1 MSALA
6 LRFEDGRL
14 VREAD
19 RSRTRRSMGWSVGL
33 HAAILA
39 WILLAAPSAAV
50 HEQLTEITM
59 VGPGEPESA
68 GDPAPAAVAHAAKT
82 ETGAEAA
89 SQTEEHFRRE
99 ARTAPVDP
107 SPQTDAAAVDRLNA
121 RLAAIQGQV
130 SAPVASAASVGAPSS
145 VWSTP
150 AVATGPGGGGASPVA
165 LHRGGGTG
173 SAPLALARGGAS
185 TSFAAAGAIGRTPG
199 EGEASQPA
207 AAPDGDATARR
218 TLAGASLAG
227 PIADRAIL
235 HYIAPTYPD
244 WAKHDGVEGAVTLYF
259 VVRAD
264 GTVKE
269 NVLVQKTAGFGEF
282 DDNARTALRD
292 WRFEP
297 LHGGRTGEQW
307 GTITFH
313 YRLRGA

>member
-1 MSALA
+1 MNAIA
-6 LRFEDGRL
+6 LRFDEERL
-14 VREAD
+14 ARDAD
-19 RSRTRRSMGWSVGL
+19 RARTRRSMGWSAGL

-50 HEQLTEITM
+50 HEPLTEITL

-68 GDPAPAAVAHAAKT
+68 GDPAPAAPARAPRT
-82 ETGAEAA
+82 QTGVEEA
-89 SQTEEHFRRE
+89 SRTEEHFRRE
-99 ARTAPVDP
+99 ARPAAVDP
-107 SPQTDAAAVDRLNA
+107 TPQSDAAAVDRLNA
-121 RLAAIQGQV
+121 RLAAIQSAT

-145 VWSTP
+145 VWSSP
-150 AVATGPGGGGASPVA
+150 AAATGPGGGGASPVA
-165 LHRGGGTG
+165 LHRGGGAG
-173 SAPLALARGGAS
+173 SAPLALARGGTS
-185 TSFAAAGAIGRTPG
+185 TTFAAAGAIGRTPG
-199 EGEASQPA
+199 ESEASQPA
-207 AAPDGDATARR
+207 AAPDVGAAARR

-235 HYIAPTYPD
+235 HYVAPVYPD

-269 NVLVQKTAGFGEF
+269 NVLVQKTAGFGDF

-292 WRFEP
+292 WRFES